1 MSITKQPNNTII
13 YTHLLG
19 PGKGSFFLPAGI
31 AKVTRKSITIACL
44 IPFSFL
50 SFSCFLQTI
59 PLQTGKEQVFP
70 PQDTKTNYSKVIEG
84 WGRVSDC
91 FSQTL
96 PY

>member
-1 MSITKQPNNTII
+1 MSITKQPNNNII

-50 SFSCFLQTI
+50 SFSCILQTI

-70 PQDTKTNYSKVIEG
+70 PPPRTQKQIIQK
-84 WGRVSDC
+84 
-91 FSQTL
+91 
-96 PY
+96 